1 MSPFNKKGLFVKRM
15 KTSTFLKKKKRS
27 FWQSCTSH
35 FPRATVEPENT
46 LTWCLINFVVVEEK
60 KRVRRPNFL
69 WKKKKE
75 PLFFIFVEQPPRF
88 SHKPLELLSSSIS
101 KPSTSKQKVIHKTL
115 SSQLFFSEIT
125 YSSNKEKCLLQQHPK
140 ICAKNDNLI
149 GDQLQLFFTFWI
161 NYFFIRITLWQSI
174 EKKNLLP
181 CTTRTTKSWHVLQVL
196 FYDFQMKSSFFRF
209 RRPAS

>member
-15 KTSTFLKKKKRS
+15 KTSTFLKKKKTKLLAKLYFS
-27 FWQSCTSH
+27 FPTCNCWTWEYSYMMSH
-35 FPRATVEPENT
+35 QLCR
-46 LTWCLINFVVVEEK
+46 CGRK
-60 KRVRRPNFL
+60 KKSKETEFSL
-69 WKKKKE
+69 KKKE

-174 EKKNLLP
+174 EKKLLP